1 MNSKEQLA
9 NEIKVIEDADSKN
22 GLTEYG
28 KGQLKALKYA
38 MELFDLYVV
47 GKSLPT
53 NKELTL
59 ISEQVIKDE
68 CKEFNKLGK
77 LNIKLGILH
86 YHKYLQQ
93 RDMKQAMFSNVL

>member
-1 MNSKEQLA
+1 MNTEEFYTKESPYLWNSDEPQK
-9 NEIKVIEDADSKN
+9 EE
-22 GLTEYG
+22 GHYG
-28 KGQLKALKYA
+28 KEDMKRFAEEYYKAKLN
-38 MELFDLYVV
+38 LLNISSVS
-47 GKSLPT
+47 KSLPT

-93 RDMKQAMFSNVL
+93 RDMK